1 MPVTYCF
8 VAHQCIVGADG
19 KTMHTAMALTATPSV
34 SLLQLALQTRMAD
47 PLLNAAMRFAAST
60 PMSIPSPPSLHFFF
74 VLF

>member
-1 MPVTYCF
+1 
-8 VAHQCIVGADG
+8 
-19 KTMHTAMALTATPSV
+19 MHTAMALTATPSV

-60 PMSIPSPPSLHFFF
+60 SMSIPSPPSLHFFF